1 MLRILL
7 ISILSFSFWNMVFA
21 QDDPLAP
28 QSPAKVKTEDD
39 VEEEKEMLVPEL
51 EMPEIEQIDI
61 QENISERIQPDDIKK
76 HLEKIAADEMEGRET
91 GTLGQRKAAE
101 YIAGHFKNIGLEP
114 TPQGTYFQGI
124 KFAFNRWRDIALSVN
139 GQKYRFMYDYYA
151 FASSNETKEDSIMAD
166 EVVFVGYG
174 IDDELY
180 SDYEDVDVK
189 GKVVMMYQGEP
200 LDRDSVSYITRRKE
214 YSKWA
219 LDWKKKLETAKRKG
233 VKAVIFIEPN
243 VKKRVSKYRDR
254 LLTGHTS
261 MGTEE
266 GLAENFA
273 NSIYV
278 SKDLAK
284 AIIGKKN
291 LKKFIKNRDKIRKT
305 GRPSSLVLPARIA
318 ISVKKDEE
326 ILNGEN
332 VLGFIEG
339 RDSVLK
345 NDIVVVSAHYDH
357 LGKRGDDIYNGADDN
372 GSGTSTVLD
381 IAEAF
386 AYVKKEIPDAA
397 PRRSI
402 LFILV
407 SGEEKGLLGS
417 QFYVNYP
424 VYPLEKTIVD
434 VNVDM
439 IGRVDDKH
447 KENPNYIYVIGADR
461 LSTEL
466 HDINEAMNDKYTGVT
481 LDYTYN
487 AEDDPNRYYY
497 RSDHYNFAEKGIPS
511 IFYFSGVHADYHRT
525 TDTIEK
531 INFEKTAKIGQLIF
545 HTIWQLANQDKT
557 IEVNV
562 K

>member
-1 MLRILL
+1 MLRIFL
-7 ISILSFSFWNMVFA
+7 ISIISFSFLSIA
-21 QDDPLAP
+21 IGQDDKFAP
-28 QSPAKVKTEDD
+28 PPPAPP
-39 VEEEKEMLVPEL
+39 EEETSEDIIDEVSLEPLLELVDH
-51 EMPEIEQIDI
+51 QKD
-61 QENISERIQPDDIKK
+61 ISERIQPDDIKK
-76 HLEKIAADEMEGRET
+76 HLETIASDEMQGRET
-91 GTLGQRKAAE
+91 GTPGQRKAAE

-114 TPQGTYFQGI
+114 TPYGTYFQSI
-124 KFAFNRWRDIALSVN
+124 QFSFNRWRDISLSVN

-151 FASSNETKEDSIMAD
+151 FSSANETQADSIMAD

-174 IDDELY
+174 IDDESY
-180 SDYEDVDVK
+180 NDYEGVEVK

-200 LDRDSVSYITRRKE
+200 LNKDSVSYITKKKE

-243 VKKRVSKYRDR
+243 VKKRVAKYRDR

-261 MGTEE
+261 MGMEDGLEE
-266 GLAENFA
+266 IYA

-278 SKDLAK
+278 SKEVAK
-284 AIIGKKN
+284 AIIGKKK
-291 LKKFIKNRDKIRKT
+291 LKKFIKNRDRIRKT
-305 GRPSSLVLPARIA
+305 GRPSSLVIPAKIA
-318 ISVKKDEE
+318 IAIQKDEE

-345 NDIVVVSAHYDH
+345 NEIVIVSAHYDH
-357 LGKRGDDIYNGADDN
+357 LGQRGDDIYNGADDN

-386 AYVKKEIPDAA
+386 AYVKKEMPDVA

-402 LFILV
+402 LFMLV

-417 QFYVNYP
+417 QYYVNYP
-424 VYPLEKTIVD
+424 VYPLERTIVD

-447 KENPNYIYVIGADR
+447 AKDPNYIYVIGADR

-466 HDINEAMNDKYTGVT
+466 HDINEEMNDKYTEIN

-487 AEDDPNRYYY
+487 EEDDPNRYYY
-497 RSDHYNFAEKGIPS
+497 RSDHYNFAEKGIPA
-511 IFYFSGVHADYHRT
+511 IFYFSGVHPDYHRT
-525 TDTIEK
+525 TDTVEK

-557 IEVNV
+557 IEVDV
-562 K
+562 ETK

>member
-1 MLRILL
+1 MLRIFL
-7 ISILSFSFWNMVFA
+7 ISIISFSFLSITIG
-21 QDDPLAP
+21 QDDKFVPPPPKA
-28 QSPAKVKTEDD
+28 A
-39 VEEEKEMLVPEL
+39 EEEILFTEIGVPEL
-51 EMPEIEQIDI
+51 RQVDI
-61 QENISERIQPDDIKK
+61 QKDISERIQSGDIKK
-76 HLEKIAADEMEGRET
+76 HLETIASDEMQGRET
-91 GTLGQRKAAE
+91 GTPGQRKAAE

-114 TPQGTYFQGI
+114 TPYGTYFQSI
-124 KFAFNRWRDIALSVN
+124 QFSFNRWRDIALSVN

-151 FASSNETKEDSIMAD
+151 FASANETQADSIMAD
-166 EVVFVGYG
+166 EIVFVGYG
-174 IDDELY
+174 IDDKSY
-180 SDYEDVDVK
+180 NDYKGVDVK

-200 LDRDSVSYITRRKE
+200 LNRDSVSYITKRKE

-219 LDWKKKLETAKRKG
+219 LDWKNKLEIAKRKG

-243 VKKRVSKYRDR
+243 IAKRVSKYRDR

-261 MGTEE
+261 MGMEE

-278 SKDLAK
+278 SKEVAK

-291 LKKFIKNRDKIRKT
+291 LKKFIRNRDRIRKT
-305 GRPSSLVLPARIA
+305 GRPSSLVLPVKIA
-318 ISVKKDEE
+318 IAIEKDEE

-339 RDSVLK
+339 RDSILK
-345 NDIVVVSAHYDH
+345 NDIVIVSAHYDH
-357 LGKRGDDIYNGADDN
+357 LGQRGDDIYNGADDN

-386 AYVKKEIPDAA
+386 AYVKKEMPYAA

-402 LFILV
+402 LFMLV

-417 QFYVNYP
+417 QYYVNYP
-424 VYPLEKTIVD
+424 VYPLERTIVD

-447 KENPNYIYVIGADR
+447 AADSNYIYVIGADR

-466 HDINEAMNDKYTGVT
+466 HDINEAMNDKYTGVS

-487 AEDDPNRYYY
+487 EEDDPNRYYY
-497 RSDHYNFAEKGIPS
+497 RSDHYK
-511 IFYFSGVHADYHRT
+511 V
-525 TDTIEK
+525 
-531 INFEKTAKIGQLIF
+531 
-545 HTIWQLANQDKT
+545 
-557 IEVNV
+557 
-562 K
+562 

>member
-7 ISILSFSFWNMVFA
+7 ISIISFSFLSITIG
-21 QDDPLAP
+21 QDDKFAP
-28 QSPAKVKTEDD
+28 PPP
-39 VEEEKEMLVPEL
+39 EEETSEMDIVDEVSLEPLLELVDH
-51 EMPEIEQIDI
+51 QKD
-61 QENISERIQPDDIKK
+61 ISERIQPDDIKK
-76 HLEKIAADEMEGRET
+76 HLETIASDEMQGRET
-91 GTLGQRKAAE
+91 GTPGQRKAAE

-114 TPQGTYFQGI
+114 TPSGTYFQSI
-124 KFAFNRWRDIALSVN
+124 QFSFNRWRDISLSVN

-151 FASSNETKEDSIMAD
+151 FSSSNETQEDSIMAD

-174 IDDELY
+174 IEHASY
-180 SDYEDVDVK
+180 NDYEGVDVK

-200 LDRDSVSYITRRKE
+200 MNRDSISYITKRKE

-219 LDWKKKLETAKRKG
+219 LNWKTKLETAKRKG

-243 VKKRVSKYRDR
+243 ITKRVSKYRDR
-254 LLTGHTS
+254 LLTGHTT
-261 MGTEE
+261 MGMED

-278 SKDLAK
+278 AKDVAK
-284 AIIGKKN
+284 AIIGKRN

-305 GRPSSLVLPARIA
+305 GRPNSLVLPAKIA
-318 ISVKKDEE
+318 LAIKKDEE

-357 LGKRGDDIYNGADDN
+357 LGQRGDDIYNGADDN

-386 AYVKKEIPDAA
+386 AYVKKEMPDYA

-402 LFILV
+402 LFMLV

-417 QFYVNYP
+417 QYYVNYP

-439 IGRVDDKH
+439 IGRVDEKH
-447 KENPNYIYVIGADR
+447 AADSNYIYVIGADR

-466 HDINEAMNDKYTGVT
+466 HDINETMNDKYTGIS

-487 AEDDPNRYYY
+487 EEDDPNRYYY
-497 RSDHYNFAEKGIPS
+497 RSDHYNFAEKGIPA

-525 TDTIEK
+525 TDTVDK

-545 HTIWQLANQDKT
+545 HTVWQLANQDKT

-562 K
+562 KVK